1 MKTKLISLRKVIL
14 FVLISVMTLGFTQ
27 PLLAAGAGKLVTVMH
42 YFTGELGRK
51 GINQIFGAF
60 QKQNKIVVFDNP
72 IGHEDFKSSILI
84 MAAGGNLPD
93 MFSYWAGART
103 QFVVDSGQLQP
114 IDDLWASNGLD
125 AVIPKS
131 IADGATMY
139 NGKRYFIPF
148 GYHYAGMF
156 YNPKVMAKAGVTSM
170 PKTWDQFLALCAKLK
185 SAGINPIALGSK
197 NRWPAQFWFD
207 YLILR
212 TAGPK
217 FRADLMAGKVP
228 YDDKRVA
235 KAMEMWKDLTDK
247 KYFVK
252 FANADT
258 WTDASDKVAN
268 GEAAMTLMGTWITG
282 YWDGNKLKAGTDY
295 DFFEFPTINP
305 SVPKAS
311 VGPVDGFLL
320 SKNAPN
326 KASAEKLVSFL
337 IKDTKS
343 QAIWAKAQGALSPN
357 KNVSTSNYSPVMQ
370 RALQVV
376 NNSDTYA
383 FNYDLATTPPVA
395 EIGLSMFAEFMDNPS
410 NYQQYLAKAQKAA
423 KEIFDTQ

>member
-1 MKTKLISLRKVIL
+1 
-14 FVLISVMTLGFTQ
+14 
-27 PLLAAGAGKLVTVMH
+27 
-42 YFTGELGRK
+42 
-51 GINQIFGAF
+51 
-60 QKQNKIVVFDNP
+60 
-72 IGHEDFKSSILI
+72 
-84 MAAGGNLPD
+84 
-93 MFSYWAGART
+93 
-103 QFVVDSGQLQP
+103 VVDSGQLQP
-114 IDDLWASNGLD
+114 IDQLWSSNGLD
-125 AVIPKS
+125 SIIPKS
-131 IADGATMY
+131 IADGATRY

-170 PKTWDQFLALCAKLK
+170 PKTWDQFMTLCAKLK
-185 SAGINPIALGSK
+185 AAGITPIALGSK

-212 TAGPK
+212 TAGPV
-217 FRADLMAGKVP
+217 FRADLMAGKAS
-228 YDDKRVA
+228 YDDKKVG
-235 KAMEMWKDLTDK
+235 KAMEMWKELTDK

-252 FANADT
+252 FSNADT

-268 GEAAMTLMGTWITG
+268 GKAAMTLMGTWITG
-282 YWDGNKLKAGTDY
+282 YWDGNKLEAGTDY
-295 DFFEFPTINP
+295 DFFEFPTIDS

-326 KASAEKLVSFL
+326 KESAEKLVAFL
-337 IKDTKS
+337 VKDTES

-357 KNVSTSNYSPVMQ
+357 KNVSTSNYSSVMQ

-395 EIGLSMFAEFMDNPS
+395 EIGLSMFSEFMDNPG
-410 NYQQYLAKAQKAA
+410 NYKVLLMKTQKAA
-423 KEIFDTQ
+423 KEIFMNQ